1 MKKISSLFSFLLFIS
16 CQNFGQLTLL
26 DDLPKKLKE
35 VSGIEITTGSDLI
48 WMINDSGNKAKLYGI
63 SKNGKISKEI
73 SVKTKNNDWEDLTSD
88 EEGNIYIGD
97 FGNNE
102 SDRKNLRV
110 LKINKKY
117 LSKRKAKVERIR
129 FEYENQKDFSPKKKK
144 MLFDA
149 EAFFYFNKNI
159 YVFTKSRVKNKYGKT
174 FLYRFPAEKGNH
186 VAQLIGEYKNC
197 KELSCWITS
206 ADISQDGKK
215 VVLLSQKNILIF
227 TDFKEDNFLEGSV
240 KEIELLN
247 NTQKEAICFIDN
259 NTLLLTDE
267 KSGGEGGNLYQLK
280 I

>member
-1 MKKISSLFSFLLFIS
+1 MKKISILFSFLLFIS

-48 WMINDSGNKAKLYGI
+48 WMINDGGNKAKLYGI

-88 EEGNIYIGD
+88 EDGNIYIGD

-110 LKINKKY
+110 LKIKKKY

>member
-1 MKKISSLFSFLLFIS
+1 MKKISILFSFLLFIS

-48 WMINDSGNKAKLYGI
+48 WMINDGGNKAKLYGI

-110 LKINKKY
+110 LKIKKKY